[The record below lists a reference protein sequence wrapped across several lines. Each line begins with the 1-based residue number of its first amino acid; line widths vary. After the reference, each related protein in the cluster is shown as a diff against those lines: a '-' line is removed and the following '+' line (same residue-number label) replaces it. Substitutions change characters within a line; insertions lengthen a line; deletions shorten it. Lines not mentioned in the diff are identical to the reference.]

1 MNRGETMDEK
11 RKFLESLLARYGA
24 VPTDLDR
31 KNRERYDDSV
41 IHEYD
46 NSFYWV
52 GTAGYDGQEF
62 LVLSCIDKRK
72 YAELGLLED
81 MDVLA
86 ADSSDE
92 QLEKSVR
99 YALGVEPYPERYPE
113 I

>member
-1 MNRGETMDEK
+1 M
-11 RKFLESLLARYGA
+11 
-24 VPTDLDR
+24 
-31 KNRERYDDSV
+31 
-41 IHEYD
+41 
-46 NSFYWV
+46 
-52 GTAGYDGQEF
+52 
-62 LVLSCIDKRK
+62 LSCIDKRK

-113 I
+113 N